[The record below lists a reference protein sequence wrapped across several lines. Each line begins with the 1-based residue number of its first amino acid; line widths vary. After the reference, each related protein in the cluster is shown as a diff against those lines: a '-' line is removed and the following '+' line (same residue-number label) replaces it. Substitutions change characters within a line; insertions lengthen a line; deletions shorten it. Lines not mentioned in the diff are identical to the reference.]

1 MRFIVAEKDISA
13 IKADYEIRFIIG
25 NDLNNCA
32 DKDQLVLCGFD
43 KGSVCNLPS
52 LRRVYVSIKDT
63 EPETLRIAISK
74 AVKALKGYNIKSVKM
89 PRIASSAAQPGGTQA
104 ASKEIETA
112 LTAVAEGFEL
122 SAYDFDRYKTE
133 AKGCSIK
140 EVYVSVGGCDNQTAE
155 AALRKG
161 KIIAEATNFVR
172 DIVNEIPEIYT
183 SETMAKDAEKLAE
196 AYLSIKC
203 QVYGRDYLQS
213 QNMNAFLAVNQSS
226 PYEAKLIHL
235 TYIPRVEAK
244 EKICFVGK
252 GLTYDSGGLSIK
264 PSASMYTMKADKSG
278 AAAAMGIVKAAAE
291 LDLPYE
297 IHAVLGVTEN
307 MVGSAAYKPDDVL
320 RTRSGVTVEV
330 NNTDAEGRLVLC
342 DCLSWAQ
349 DEIKPDYLFDMA
361 TLTGACVVGLG
372 EYTSGVL
379 GNNYDFQVSYKK
391 LAEESG
397 ENYTVLE
404 FNDHLRPL
412 IDSKIADVRNS
423 VPTGMGGA
431 ITAGL
436 FLDKFIK
443 EEYKDRWLH
452 LDIAGPAYVGD
463 AWGYNPAGGSG
474 AGVRGAIY
482 WLLSK

>member
-1 MRFIVAEKDISA
+1 MKFIVEDKDISA
-13 IKADYEIRFIIG
+13 VKTDYEIRFIIG
-25 NDLNNCA
+25 NDLSNCS
-32 DKDQLVLCGFD
+32 DREQLQLCGFD

-63 EPETLRIAISK
+63 EPESLRIAISK
-74 AVKALKGYNIKSVKM
+74 AIKSLSGFDIKSIKM
-89 PRIASSAAQPGGTQA
+89 PRIAASASQEGGSQA
-104 ASKEIETA
+104 AAKEIETA

-122 SAYDFDRYKTE
+122 ASYSFDKYKSE
-133 AKGCSIK
+133 PKGCSIK
-140 EVYVSVGGCDNQTAE
+140 EVYVSVGGCDNTTAE
-155 AALRKG
+155 AALRRG
-161 KIIAEATNFVR
+161 KLIAEATNFVR

-183 SETMAKDAEKLAE
+183 SEMMASDAEKLAN
-196 AYLSIKC
+196 AYPGVRC
-203 QVYGRDYLQS
+203 AVYGKDYLKE

-226 PYEAKLIHL
+226 PYEPKLIHL
-235 TYIPRVEAK
+235 TYTPRVEPK

-264 PSASMYTMKADKSG
+264 PSNSMYTMKADKAG
-278 AAAAMGIVKAAAE
+278 AAATMGIIKAAAE

-297 IHAVLGVTEN
+297 VHAVLGVTEN
-307 MVGSAAYKPDDVL
+307 MVGSAAYKPDDVI
-320 RTRSGVTVEV
+320 RTRGGVTVEV

-349 DEIKPDYLFDMA
+349 DEIRPDYLLDMA

-372 EYTSGVL
+372 DYTSGVL
-379 GNNYDFQVSYKK
+379 GNNYDFQVAFKK
-391 LAEESG
+391 LAQESG

-412 IDSKIADVRNS
+412 IESKVADIRNS
-423 VPTGMGGA
+423 VPGAMGGA

-443 EEYKDRWLH
+443 EEYKDKWLH

-463 AWGYNPAGGSG
+463 AWGYNPAGASG
-474 AGVRGAIY
+474 AGVRGAVY